1 MNTRGLIKGDAPPS
15 GARQPSVTCVP
26 PRGEH
31 CARLRAMTSELGFR
45 VGDTVE
51 LRDAA
56 SDTVGTV
63 VEIVRP
69 DHVKVE
75 WNTGQGYMGKTTLL
89 SVRALRPRRADR

>member
-1 MNTRGLIKGDAPPS
+1 MASAQGL
-15 GARQPSVTCVP
+15 V
-26 PRGEH
+26 
-31 CARLRAMTSELGFR
+31 

-63 VEIVRP
+63 VAIVRP

-75 WNTGQGYMGKTTLL
+75 WNTGEGYTGKTTML
-89 SVRALRPRRADR
+89 SARALRKRSAD